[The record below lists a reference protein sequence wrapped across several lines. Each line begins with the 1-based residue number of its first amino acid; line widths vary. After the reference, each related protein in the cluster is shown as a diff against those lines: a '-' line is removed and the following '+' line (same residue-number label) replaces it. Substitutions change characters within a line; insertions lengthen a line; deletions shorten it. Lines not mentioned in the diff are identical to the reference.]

1 MTDILDQLLEAV
13 VAQDDQ
19 GESLEFA
26 LLALPRGRG
35 EAISFGALPA
45 VEQMDSG
52 NWDSPPPWVVQ
63 TAWGGASGGAVRRGG
78 EMPSLEAQVAQV
90 ARTAQ
95 LAQQMEGRIG
105 VLTTVQE
112 TSAQGN
118 SQERLFREV
127 AQSFVGGRQSVAT
140 ERTAQS
146 LDRAIERDARR
157 YDGGFLLE

>member
-13 VAQDDQ
+13 VAEDDQ
-19 GESLEFA
+19 GESLEFTP
-26 LLALPRGRG
+26 LALPRGRG
-35 EAISFGALPA
+35 DTMDFGVLPA
-45 VEQMDSG
+45 VEQRDGGAWNSA
-52 NWDSPPPWVVQ
+52 PPWVGQ
-63 TAWGGASGGAVRRGG
+63 REWGDFSGGAVGAG
-78 EMPSLEAQVAQV
+78 SEMPSLVEQVAQV

-95 LAQQMEGRIG
+95 VAQQLEGHTG

-118 SQERLFREV
+118 SQERLFRDV
-127 AQSFVGGRQSVAT
+127 AQSFVGGRQSVAA